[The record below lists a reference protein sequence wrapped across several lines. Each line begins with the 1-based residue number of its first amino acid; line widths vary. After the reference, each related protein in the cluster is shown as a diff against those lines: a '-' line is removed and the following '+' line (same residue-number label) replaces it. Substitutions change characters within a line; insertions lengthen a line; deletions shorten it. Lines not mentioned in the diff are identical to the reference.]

1 MNIPIT
7 DAAKPITGITPP
19 PRRYIPRA
27 LSPQRMWHVV
37 RAVASI
43 RNQVSP
49 DEVAR
54 QIVPRGFPGA
64 GIFHGKMN
72 IAKTLTYR
80 ATYLP
85 GGFNVVRDQYRR
97 LRASALLEESL
108 EAIAAR
114 PMKGYES
121 DATLT
126 P

>member
-7 DAAKPITGITPP
+7 GAATPVTGITPT

-27 LSPQRMWHVV
+27 LSPQRMWHVI

-64 GIFHGKMN
+64 GVFHGN
-72 IAKTLTYR
+72 TNVAKSVTYR
-80 ATYLP
+80 ATYVP

-97 LRASALLEESL
+97 LRASALLKDSL
-108 EAIAAR
+108 EGVRSPASGEA
-114 PMKGYES
+114 K
-121 DATLT
+121 
-126 P
+126 